1 MRLISRLD
9 IKYPNLIKGIHLEG
23 LKIIGDPIE
32 FAKKYYNQGIDE
44 LLIID
49 SVASLYDR
57 EPCFDLLNKITKN
70 IFCPIT
76 IGGGIKNLEIALD
89 ILNSGADKI
98 SINTSA
104 VRNPNLIKNISEKIG
119 SQSVIVSIE
128 AKKRSKNFWEVFI
141 ENGREPTKISV
152 IDWIKKAN
160 KYGCGEILLTSVDLE
175 GTGLGFDYN
184 LYRIASRVSKTPI
197 IASGGAGKVEHLKRL
212 FSKTNCSA
220 VAIADLLHIQKENI
234 EKIKSDLK
242 LR

>member
-23 LKIIGDPIE
+23 LKIVGDPIE
-32 FAKKYYNQGIDE
+32 LAKEYYNQGTDE

-57 EPCFDLLNKITKN
+57 EPCFDLLSRITRN

-89 ILNSGADKI
+89 ILNSGADKV
-98 SINTSA
+98 SINSSA
-104 VRNPNLIKNISEKIG
+104 VRNPKLIKDISEKIG

-141 ENGREPTKISV
+141 ENGREPTKINV

-160 KYGCGEILLTSVDLE
+160 RYGCGEILLTSVDFE

-184 LYRIASRVSKTPI
+184 LYKIASKISKTPI
-197 IASGGAGKVEHLKRL
+197 IASGGAGKIEHIKKLLRER
-212 FSKTNCSA
+212 SCSA
-220 VAIADLLHIQKENI
+220 VAIADLLHIQNKKINEIKKNL
-234 EKIKSDLK
+234 KIK
-242 LR
+242 

>member
-1 MRLISRLD
+1 MILLSLQ
-9 IKYPNLIKGIHLEG
+9 
-23 LKIIGDPIE
+23 
-32 FAKKYYNQGIDE
+32 KYYNQGIDE

-128 AKKRSKNFWEVFI
+128 AKK
-141 ENGREPTKISV
+141 
-152 IDWIKKAN
+152 IKK
-160 KYGCGEILLTSVDLE
+160 LL
-175 GTGLGFDYN
+175 
-184 LYRIASRVSKTPI
+184 
-197 IASGGAGKVEHLKRL
+197 GG
-212 FSKTNCSA
+212 
-220 VAIADLLHIQKENI
+220 IY
-234 EKIKSDLK
+234 
-242 LR
+242 

>member
-128 AKKRSKNFWEVFI
+128 AKKRSKNF
-141 ENGREPTKISV
+141 GR
-152 IDWIKKAN
+152 
-160 KYGCGEILLTSVDLE
+160 YLLKMEES
-175 GTGLGFDYN
+175 
-184 LYRIASRVSKTPI
+184 
-197 IASGGAGKVEHLKRL
+197 
-212 FSKTNCSA
+212 
-220 VAIADLLHIQKENI
+220 Q
-234 EKIKSDLK
+234 LK
-242 LR
+242 LMS